1 MTERDERIEQEAI
14 DWLVRLGEA
23 DAGEWEAF
31 TLWLEADPAHAA
43 RYEALAAADRDWG
56 ALARPARQVP
66 PLPVRRGPSRRIV
79 FGAAIA
85 ASLAMGIG
93 YETMAPRA
101 ATYAVETAV
110 GEHRTVA
117 LADGGRTHRRGQA
130 GGIAQVL
137 HRHREAVHPAG
148 ALAARERRVAGIGL
162 GQQLLRIAQ

>member
-66 PLPVRRGPSRRIV
+66 PLPVRRGPSRPSTRARPYRPATPPPHANPTNRHPPEAGSPIPPP
-79 FGAAIA
+79 IRLRPTSPKSPNRRLRLQ
-85 ASLAMGIG
+85 AS
-93 YETMAPRA
+93 
-101 ATYAVETAV
+101 
-110 GEHRTVA
+110 
-117 LADGGRTHRRGQA
+117 
-130 GGIAQVL
+130 
-137 HRHREAVHPAG
+137 
-148 ALAARERRVAGIGL
+148 
-162 GQQLLRIAQ
+162 